1 LSEPNVT
8 FRYGHAAEAG
18 PLEELQRRA
27 SLEWEE
33 YRADLLANPDAIE
46 LPLSQ
51 LTENLVRVAQMDG
64 RTVGFSVVVP
74 KTGGV
79 SDLDGLFVEPAYWG
93 KGIGRKLIAD
103 AVELARRQSASSLEV
118 VGNPRA
124 RGFYERCG
132 FVEFG
137 TFATRFGPGIQM
149 RYRIGE

>member
-1 LSEPNVT
+1 MTEPNVT

-33 YRADLLANPDAIE
+33 YRADLLANPDAIQ

-51 LTENLVRVAQMDG
+51 LTEKLVRVAEMDG

-74 KTGGV
+74 KPGGV

-103 AVELARRQSASSLEV
+103 AIELARRQSASSLEV

-137 TFATRFGPGIQM
+137 IIATRFGPGIQM
-149 RYRIGE
+149 RHRIGE